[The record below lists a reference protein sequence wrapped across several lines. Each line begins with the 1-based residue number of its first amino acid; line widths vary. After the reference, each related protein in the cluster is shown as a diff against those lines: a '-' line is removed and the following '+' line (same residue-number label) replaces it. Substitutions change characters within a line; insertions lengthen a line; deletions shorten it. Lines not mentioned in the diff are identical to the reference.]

1 MGALG
6 RNVELLDTK
15 TSFGSTDMGNVSQ
28 LVPSIH
34 AFVAVTDKDIQGHTT
49 QFAEVAASE
58 EGLKGALDAAKAMAM
73 TAIDLLADPEVLAA
87 VKEEFRQG
95 K

>member
-1 MGALG
+1 MGTMG

-58 EGLKGALDAAKAMAM
+58 GGIEGAIDAAKAMSM
-73 TAIDLLADPEVLAA
+73 TAVDLLADTETLKRVR
-87 VKEEFRQG
+87 EEFQT
-95 K
+95 